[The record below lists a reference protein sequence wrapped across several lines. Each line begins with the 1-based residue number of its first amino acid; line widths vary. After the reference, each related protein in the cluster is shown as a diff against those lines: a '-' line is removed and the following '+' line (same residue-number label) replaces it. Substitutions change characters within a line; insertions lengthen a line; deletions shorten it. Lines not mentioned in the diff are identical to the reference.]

1 MRLLR
6 FLISRVFWVQL
17 GLAAVLGLVG
27 FVVLNVGLRGFTR
40 HSERIAVPAVV
51 GLDRTGAAVALEAA
65 GLRPVV
71 IDSLYN
77 AKGQPGAVVEQ
88 DPGAGVEVKG
98 TRNVYL
104 TVSRSTPPSE
114 RLEIEE
120 GMDAGVA
127 RILLDVKGFDFRERY
142 EPTDELAGLVLG
154 VRDVRGD
161 SLGPDDRLPKGAEL
175 VLVIGERS
183 ERQVALPDFVGLSFL
198 EALDR
203 IEKAELLPGRM
214 RWSALPADG
223 QDTALAVIS
232 SQLPEYVPGRRVRAG
247 SEIDFDVRLPEGVDA
262 AGGDDTLFE

>member
-1 MRLLR
+1 MRLFR

-17 GLAAVLGLVG
+17 GLAAVLGMVG
-27 FVVLNVGLRGFTR
+27 FVSLNIGLRGFTR
-40 HSERIAVPAVV
+40 HSERIEVPAVG
-51 GLDRTGAAVALEAA
+51 GLDRTGAVVALEAA

-77 AKGQPGAVVEQ
+77 AKGQSGAVVEQ

-104 TVSRSTPPSE
+104 TVYRSTPPSE

-127 RILLDVKGFDFRERY
+127 RILLDVKGFPFRERY
-142 EPTDELAGLVLG
+142 EPTEELAGLVLD
-154 VRDVRGD
+154 VRDALGN
-161 SLGPDDRLPKGAEL
+161 SLGPDDRMPKGAGL
-175 VLVIGERS
+175 VLVIGERT
-183 ERQVALPDFVGLSFL
+183 ERQVDLPDFVGLSFL
-198 EALDR
+198 QAMAL
-203 IEKAELLPGRM
+203 IEDAELLPGRM

-223 QDTALAVIS
+223 QDTVLAVIS

-247 SEIDFDVRLPEGVDA
+247 SEIDFDVLLPEGVHA
-262 AGGDDTLFE
+262 AGGDDSLFE

>member
-27 FVVLNVGLRGFTR
+27 FVALNVGLRGFTR

-104 TVSRSTPPSE
+104 TVYRSTPPRSAS
-114 RLEIEE
+114 RLRRAW
-120 GMDAGVA
+120 MPVW
-127 RILLDVKGFDFRERY
+127 
-142 EPTDELAGLVLG
+142 
-154 VRDVRGD
+154 RG
-161 SLGPDDRLPKGAEL
+161 
-175 VLVIGERS
+175 
-183 ERQVALPDFVGLSFL
+183 
-198 EALDR
+198 
-203 IEKAELLPGRM
+203 
-214 RWSALPADG
+214 
-223 QDTALAVIS
+223 S
-232 SQLPEYVPGRRVRAG
+232 S
-247 SEIDFDVRLPEGVDA
+247 S
-262 AGGDDTLFE
+262 T